1 MAKDFSKLT
10 DEKLRAQAERL
21 RPRMERADRDASW
34 LFQTQTAPRQSLLG
48 RFLRLLRPCATL
60 PFPCLRRGR
69 AR

>member
-1 MAKDFSKLT
+1 MPKDFRNLT
-10 DEKLRAQAERL
+10 EEEVRRQIEDD
-21 RPRMERADRDASW
+21 RPRREQADRDAAW
-34 LFQTQTAPRQSLLG
+34 LFQRQTAPRQSLLG